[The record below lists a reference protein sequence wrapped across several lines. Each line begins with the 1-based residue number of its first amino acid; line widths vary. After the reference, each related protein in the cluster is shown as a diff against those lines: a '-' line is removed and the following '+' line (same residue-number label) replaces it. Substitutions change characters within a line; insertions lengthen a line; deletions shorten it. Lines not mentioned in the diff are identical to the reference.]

1 MKKAAICFLSLLLL
15 LLSAVSAS
23 AAVRK
28 VGVAV
33 SDGEKMSQAVQE
45 IMDHFSALETDDIQ
59 FELFLADAKGNVD
72 TQMTQVKNLCAQGM
86 EVLLLNPVNA
96 SAAAVMLENEVPLVL
111 FGSELIALDER
122 GVHIREGYESLM
134 ERGKV
139 CCSGSSPRD
148 AGLAQ
153 GAILASQPNGGD
165 IDNDGVIRY
174 VMIQGGM
181 SPEESRIRTEFS
193 LRLPA
198 QTGRMLEC
206 LADMTNHWGQS
217 QGHHACAEA
226 LAQFGS
232 QIDVIFCSNDSLAF
246 GAAIAIEEEGLQ
258 VGKDMYLL
266 GIDGLEGAVAEI
278 RNGRLTGTVK
288 PDLIAE
294 YDLAVEAAVRFI
306 KGQNPGAYSWAPYTQ
321 ITAETVN
328 Q

>member
-226 LAQFGS
+226 LGL
-232 QIDVIFCSNDSLAF
+232 SL
-246 GAAIAIEEEGLQ
+246 IHI
-258 VGKDMYLL
+258 
-266 GIDGLEGAVAEI
+266 
-278 RNGRLTGTVK
+278 
-288 PDLIAE
+288 
-294 YDLAVEAAVRFI
+294 
-306 KGQNPGAYSWAPYTQ
+306 
-321 ITAETVN
+321 
-328 Q
+328 

>member
-1 MKKAAICFLSLLLL
+1 MKKAVACFLSLLLML
-15 LLSAVSAS
+15 CAASAS

-33 SDGEKMSQAVQE
+33 SDSEKMREAVLE
-45 IMDHFSALETDDIQ
+45 IMAHFSALETEDTQ
-59 FELFLADAKGNVD
+59 FELFLADAKGDID
-72 TQMTQVKNLCAQGM
+72 TQIGQIRNLCAQGM
-86 EVLLLNPVNA
+86 ETLLLNPVNA
-96 SAAAVMLENEVPLVL
+96 SAAAVMLDNQVPLVL
-111 FGSELIALDER
+111 FGSDLITLDER
-122 GVHIREGYESLM
+122 GVHLREGYETLL
-134 ERGKV
+134 ERGNV

-165 IDNDGVIRY
+165 IDGDGVIRY

-198 QTGRMLEC
+198 QTGRRLEC

-226 LAQFGS
+226 LAQFGE
-232 QIDVIFCSNDSLAF
+232 QIDVIFCSNDNLAF
-246 GAAIAIEEEGLQ
+246 GAAIAIEEVGLH
-258 VGKDMYLL
+258 VGHDMYLL
-266 GIDGLEGAVAEI
+266 GIDGLDGAVTEI
-278 RNGRLTGTVK
+278 RNGRMTGTVK
-288 PDLIAE
+288 PDLLAE
-294 YDLAVEAAVRFI
+294 YDLAVEAAVKFLS
-306 KGQNPGAYSWAPYTQ
+306 GVTPGTYCWAPYTQ
-321 ITAETVN
+321 ITAQTVA